1 MAASIGSRIRNIRGR
16 ESRTSF
22 AEKLDIGTTTLQRYE
37 NDERSPDIDF
47 LTKLQSATGYSLDY
61 LVYGREATLPSDE
74 ALILEKYRQADE
86 VVKNKMLMLL
96 LGSQEISTSGVSNQN
111 NVVNGQQVGSNNEQT
126 NNFNKE
132 SSADQN
138 IQGGVKI
145 KSKGKRAQAAFNIT
159 NNEK

>member
-47 LTKLQSATGYSLDY
+47 LTKLQGVTGYSLDY
-61 LVYGREATLPSDE
+61 FVYGREATLPPDE

-96 LGSQEISTSGVSNQN
+96 LGISDATGT
-111 NVVNGQQVGSNNEQT
+111 VVNKQNTINN
-126 NNFNKE
+126 
-132 SSADQN
+132 
-138 IQGGVKI
+138 GVQIGHNSGKI
-145 KSKGKRAQAAFNIT
+145 FSKD
-159 NNEK
+159 